1 MNKVSMKKRNSGFTL
16 VELMVV
22 VLLVGL
28 VVLISSQIPLFN
40 LSFWTRATN
49 RLKMQREAHYAM
61 IKIQHELRPAA
72 SLNVDVFDPSRLII
86 DLNTEESFFLEGS
99 QLLYQ
104 DPYQVQELIIEG
116 DTGTQFNVTRSGG
129 TINISLT
136 LVREKVGTITLK
148 TAVKPRNE

>member
-1 MNKVSMKKRNSGFTL
+1 MKKRDSGFTL

-72 SLNVDVFDPSRLII
+72 SLNVDVSDPSKLVI
-86 DLNTEESFFLEGS
+86 DLSTEESFFLEGS
-99 QLLYQ
+99 QLFYQ

-116 DTGTQFNVTRSGG
+116 DTGTQFNVTRSSE

-136 LVREKVGTITLK
+136 LVREKIGTITLK
-148 TAVKPRNE
+148 TAVKPRNK

>member
-1 MNKVSMKKRNSGFTL
+1 MNKASMKKRDSGFTL

-28 VVLISSQIPLFN
+28 VVLVSSQIPLFN
-40 LSFWTRATN
+40 LSFWTRATD
-49 RLKMQREAHYAM
+49 RLKMQREAHYAI

-72 SLNVDVFDPSRLII
+72 SLNVDVSDPSRLII
-86 DLNTEESFFLEGS
+86 DLSTEESFFLEGS
-99 QLLYQ
+99 QLFYQ
-104 DPYQVQELIIEG
+104 DPYQVQESVVEG
-116 DTGTQFNVTRSGG
+116 DAGTQFNVTRGSE
-129 TINISLT
+129 TINITLT